1 MSRNRTYWGWLAT
14 LLYLGVVIGAF
25 VGWYQDREPLGE
37 PIGPNEWGGFL
48 VGVAAPVAFLWFVL
62 GSYQQGFELRQ
73 NVEVLKRQAD
83 LLEAELRYQRAG
95 TPSLVPF
102 FLRGWELTDKATDLS
117 RVFVVSNSGGDAR
130 NVVVCA
136 RTIHA
141 DVNIEA
147 EAVVG
152 SGDEIT
158 ITVSA
163 QGQKLLRLPVEFHL
177 RFDDVTGKSY
187 EAECEITKDGW
198 YLLVHQ
204 MLLSADRWN
213 GPPPD

>member
-1 MSRNRTYWGWLAT
+1 MPRRWRSCGLCSGR
-14 LLYLGVVIGAF
+14 I
-25 VGWYQDREPLGE
+25 
-37 PIGPNEWGGFL
+37 
-48 VGVAAPVAFLWFVL
+48 
-62 GSYQQGFELRQ
+62 SQGFELRQ

-83 LLEAELRYQRAG
+83 LLEAELRYQRAS

-102 FLRGWELTDKATDLS
+102 FLRGWEFTDKATDLS

-130 NVVVCA
+130 NVVVYA

-141 DVNIEA
+141 DVKIEA

-177 RFDDVTGKSY
+177 RFDDVTGKTY

-198 YLLVHQ
+198 HLLVHQ
-204 MLLSADRWN
+204 MPLSDDRWN
-213 GPPPD
+213 SPPPD